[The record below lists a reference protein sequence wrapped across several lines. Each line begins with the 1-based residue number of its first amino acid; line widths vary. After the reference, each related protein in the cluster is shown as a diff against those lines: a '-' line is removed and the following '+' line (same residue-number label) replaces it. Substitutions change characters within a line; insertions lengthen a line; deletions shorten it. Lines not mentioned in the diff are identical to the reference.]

1 MAQVKYTKD
10 HEYIIVQD
18 GTGTV
23 GITNYAQDKLG
34 DVTFVEVPANG
45 KTVKKGDAAGVVES
59 VKAAS
64 DVYSPVSGTIV
75 EVNTALPDKPELIN
89 QDAEGSAWL
98 FKITLSDASELDG
111 LMDRDAYLAY
121 AKEQG

>member
-18 GTGTV
+18 GAGTV

-45 KTVKKGDAAGVVES
+45 KTVKKGDAVGVVES

-64 DVYSPVSGTIV
+64 DVYSPVSGTII

-111 LMDRDAYLAY
+111 LMDRDAYLTY
-121 AKEQG
+121 AGEQG